1 MMQQGTGSGADRAAS
16 VSGVKRSHIWKNVK
30 DKHLAVK
37 GQTTCAIC
45 GDTTT
50 PQVHHI
56 VPFHFCHLVY
66 RGDLELDERNLM
78 TLCEV
83 QENNHHLLIGH
94 LGDWEIYNP
103 VGRDAMIAA
112 FKGLPTEELTADK
125 IQLME
130 TWINWMNGIPF
141 KKPVRWLNMPLPDR
155 QALRKFLD
163 DNLPYKPTDDNPSP
177 PAPYPFMEGGDDRK
191 NPDYIATTYGEESRL
206 KVFLSQLEKAA
217 ITSSEPQQSPG
228 TRTATTTAMQMQ

>member
-1 MMQQGTGSGADRAAS
+1 MMQQGTGSGADEAAR
-16 VSGVKRSHIWKNVK
+16 VSGVKRSPIWKNVK

-45 GDTTT
+45 NDTTT

-103 VGRDAMIAA
+103 VGRDGMIAA
-112 FKGLPTEELTADK
+112 FKELPNEELTADK

-130 TWINWMNGIPF
+130 TWINWMNGIPL
-141 KKPVRWLNMPLPDR
+141 KKPVRWLDMQPPDK

-177 PAPYPFMEGGDDRK
+177 PAPYPFMEGGDDGK

-206 KVFLSQLEKAA
+206 KVFLSQVEERALS
-217 ITSSEPQQSPG
+217 SSEPQQSPG
-228 TRTATTTAMQMQ
+228 AGTATTTATQTQ